1 MKNYLKFYG
10 VFYILILA
18 IIVTL
23 GYTYTSNI
31 NKITENKVAPPIYM
45 KDTATQPEDLPYI
58 KGSVTG
64 PIDVNKFAVSTPEL
78 IEKGKS
84 VFNTQC
90 ASCHGAEGKGDG
102 IAGANLNPKP
112 RNFHSLEGWTNGP
125 EFNMMYK
132 TLQEGIVNRGMASY
146 SNLPPD
152 ERFALIHFIR
162 TLAKYPE
169 IKPDELIE
177 LDKTYSL
184 SAGLKTPNQIPVKA
198 AIEILISENDTSKK
212 IKTTQK

>member
-10 VFYILILA
+10 IFYLLILA
-18 IIVTL
+18 FIVTI

-31 NKITENKVAPPIYM
+31 NKITENKVAPPIFI
-45 KDTATQPEDLPYI
+45 KDTVKQPEDLPYI
-58 KGSVTG
+58 KGSLTG

-78 IEKGKS
+78 IEKGKT

-112 RNFHSLEGWTNGP
+112 RNFLSLEGWTNGP

-132 TLQEGIVNRGMASY
+132 TLQEGIIERGMASY
-146 SNLPPD
+146 SNLPPE

-169 IKPDELIE
+169 IKPEELVE
-177 LDKTYSL
+177 LDKIYSL

-212 IKTTQK
+212 IKTIQK

>member
-18 IIVTL
+18 FIVTL

-31 NKITENKVAPPIYM
+31 NKITENKVTPPTLN
-45 KDTATQPEDLPYI
+45 KDTVTQPDDLPYI
-58 KGSVTG
+58 KSSVTG

-78 IEKGKS
+78 IEKGKT
-84 VFNTQC
+84 VYNTQC
-90 ASCHGAEGKGDG
+90 ASCHGTEGKGDG

-112 RNFHSLEGWTNGP
+112 RNFHTLEGWTNGP
-125 EFNMMYK
+125 EFNMIYK
-132 TLQEGIVNRGMASY
+132 TLQQGIVENGMASY

-162 TLAKYPE
+162 TLAKYPD
-169 IKPDELIE
+169 IKPEELLE

-212 IKTTQK
+212 NKTIQK